1 MISHEFITKVEEKE
15 ICEYIESDQIK
26 LMPALQ
32 AKIFNWI
39 KSFATSPDATRCKN
53 RGKDWKE

>member
-26 LMPALQ
+26 LMPVLQ

-53 RGKDWKE
+53 RGKD